1 MAASLTPE
9 GALEANDRDLL
20 PPCDCKHA
28 KPPVQYTSSQ
38 VQKSFDD
45 GIVQERPSRWVMDMQ
60 YRDIRTGGCK
70 TRWGYPLTKS
80 GDPRDRNSQ
89 EWILWDN
96 EGKYCG
102 KPLPRYVVK
111 DCSFLPG
118 PHLEQERHVDVARTT
133 GGMTSTPTYFKLSF
147 GYRELFDYLPSY
159 PRSELLNS
167 MLMVFGMLSGD
178 TTMRV
183 GVSGVLALA
192 VAVAAVPVP
201 QAGVPGGQ
209 VVGVVQP
216 AAGGL
221 PIVGPVLTSVLDLV
235 NRLPLLGSLLG
246 SILGQHP
253 AQHAAGPPIVVAAH
267 LSVHP
272 GVNHALTYQHIATA
286 HAFAH
291 PATAHLVVPV
301 YTHAHI
307 HVPAPTLGFTRPT
320 GVVRVLP
327 AVTQVHVVHHPH
339 LTAIAFAPPTVT
351 HLNVIPVIT
360 QAQDEVPDATET
372 VAVNPPVAVNDSSP
386 TVSGIDSD
394 QSASSSAG
402 TVSDS
407 SSDDSQ
413 TAADASSDAPASSG
427 TDTPSTSPQDGDGA
441 ASIVPLSQSTPD
453 IVLLSSTTGISPSLQ
468 LTILQPPLPTLGTVS
483 VSIIPLPTQTVLS
496 PLGIQA
502 SYPVLTPAQPAY
514 TQVIAGVGIP
524 GAVIF
529 SQNAQPPNILVPTQG
544 SANPVNAQAS
554 FAAAISVPTIPPLVT
569 LGSPTIPSSVV
580 QAQISG
586 VTGNSGLQVSLG
598 SVRAPTVT
606 QLAGFGGALGVVRVS
621 NQVQPSFLPVPAQ
634 TLDVPVN
641 SIVVGTVGIPQA
653 TAQPLGGGSISLV
666 VTTNVQPLSFPAPT
680 QSIISPIG
688 IHAQASYSVAASSQP
703 TVLVAGGAPGLV
715 VDSQPPVVP
724 VLVATPA
731 ITLSANLVS
740 GHASLAGGGLFGGPP
755 TAEMIYGTLSQ
766 PPPTASPVLGSGV
779 AGLEA
784 SYVAFASSQPIATQ
798 VVVGAASSFVFTS
811 QPIQPLIVVAPTQA
825 VAAPVDPTFIQ
836 ITALRPTPAVVIGVQ
851 PSLLF
856 VSGGAQPQQTQLS
869 SYQTVTSQNATAG
882 VSSGVSG
889 GGQDDLAQSSSTDDM
904 SGQNE
909 TSAKTSVT
917 DSQKGSSASQY
928 ADLPSSVSSSNT
940 DKSPAAASDRSDST
954 TGDSTTVDTPLTS
967 DEASAT
973 GSSSPPLDISPA
985 ATSEGGAAST
995 DGPSQ
1000 TAIVGVSSSTTQ
1012 STGDAVISAHPI
1024 ALGAT
1029 TVIASALFPSVS
1041 VGLAVATQGPSL
1053 LFGGHE
1059 SSVVLVPGV
1068 QSTSPLP
1075 VIPSSS
1081 TLALQPAMLPQERP
1095 STTALVHETSYA
1107 SSLNGAQLSV
1117 GAIGAVTIPATSIVQ
1132 LGPQPNIAVLG
1143 SQASSVVSLPQLQ
1156 HQAIAVDLTSHVPGS
1171 QAHAVSG
1178 GSIFVGGTFL
1188 PQAPTESATST
1199 LSLVQPASASILINV
1214 NQPQPSIGLSV
1225 VQPVKV
1231 VSLNG
1236 NLQPAVGSTSVLQSS
1251 TETVPQTGNP
1261 PLLASAHITGSTGN
1275 AQVSDTSP
1283 TVNRPAAIVGTQA
1296 SSIAIPPVPVLHP
1309 GIDFSNDHANNSNAT
1324 IALLGISSPA
1334 STTQIPQG
1342 QGGSGGI
1349 VQVSAGSPVIQPT
1362 YIVANASTPSIALPS
1377 QGMIVSSS
1385 AHQQS
1390 IDNSL
1395 PQQGSISISS
1405 SQPSG
1410 SDNKSAAPQ
1419 TIGAITAGSSQF
1431 VGPSINSEV
1440 VPNASSQS
1448 STVISS
1454 PGQLGI
1460 SFKAGS
1466 DGQLLAFSTV
1476 SAQPLPPSVTQNH
1489 EQQAGSVGFIQF
1501 SPGSPSVQPAYVVA
1515 NAPAPSTVLQ
1525 PQLSVI
1531 TASQTTA
1538 QPAINISPPRQGSFG
1553 FSVSQSSLPSAKVSY
1568 ESTPAG
1574 SSSNVGGIFSVGV
1587 TQPRPYVDVG
1597 SSSIGQGTSL
1607 TSAQSSTALSSARL
1621 GVSVNR
1627 LGETSPGTNSH
1638 PLATSTIK
1646 LQAPTFSSGEAMPAG
1661 ASSLIDTPGQ
1671 SPNAMVSNPLAS
1683 VDTHFGAS
1691 ESNSAAASQVSSV
1704 TFAPATP
1711 QSIRVDQVS
1720 NSRPALGT
1728 VIGVQPQQLSAP
1740 QVSVVT
1746 ITITSFLPLPTSTTA
1761 SQPLVVPVTGAALS
1775 SGNLPAAVSGGV
1787 VGDTSS
1793 VVQGATSSS
1802 LVATSGTAE
1811 GQSVSFNMP
1820 SAISSSTVSSPTR
1833 PQTVTLNG
1841 GTYTNGGSS
1850 TFQSGSFPNVQPQLV
1865 GVVNVPQPSIIAVAN
1880 PTTTLFAP
1888 SPPQPTIRIIQVPS
1902 GGPTSAQSTRQIYV
1916 INDGSSPG
1924 GHRFVGDGT
1933 GQSSIYGNTR
1943 VLPYLLQRP
1952 STTTI
1957 TSPAFQGGVI
1967 GANPASYTFV
1977 VSKQPI
1983 NYVGALPRPDH
1994 DASNGGTANLVRPVN
2009 LTEDHPEGQALSPTT
2024 QSIMRVI
2031 VISTLGF
2038 VVLAGAVPVPQLA
2051 ILNPDFDRSSL
2062 SRIPLIGP
2070 GLNGIANQIFDVAS
2084 SLPEPGPVLS
2094 ALLGKEYRP
2103 FPGVVVPPAPVLVAA
2118 APVPVVHAAA
2128 VSAPQTPAINIVDSS
2143 TSAGAAP
2150 AAQDVSSDTTLPPAD
2165 ATAPADDTTAPAS

>member
-9 GALEANDRDLL
+9 GALETNDRVLL

-45 GIVQERPSRWVMDMQ
+45 GIVLERPSRWVMDMQ
-60 YRDIRTGGCK
+60 YKTIRFSGCK
-70 TRWGYPLTKS
+70 ARWRYPLTTS
-80 GDPRDRNSQ
+80 GDPNDKNSQ

-96 EGKYCG
+96 EGKYC
-102 KPLPRYVVK
+102 
-111 DCSFLPG
+111 DF
-118 PHLEQERHVDVARTT
+118 E
-133 GGMTSTPTYFKLSF
+133 
-147 GYRELFDYLPSY
+147 YRRADILIAFPD
-159 PRSELLNS
+159 
-167 MLMVFGMLSGD
+167 GD

-267 LSVHP
+267 LSMHP

-307 HVPAPTLGFTRPT
+307 QVPAPTLGFTRPT

-351 HLNVIPVIT
+351 HLNVNPVIT
-360 QAQDEVPDATET
+360 QAQDQVPDATET
-372 VAVNPPVAVNDSSP
+372 VAVNPPVDVNNSSP
-386 TVSGIDSD
+386 PVGGIDGD
-394 QSASSSAG
+394 QAASSSAG

-407 SSDDSQ
+407 SSDGSQ
-413 TAADASSDAPASSG
+413 SVDNSNDAPASSDA
-427 TDTPSTSPQDGDGA
+427 DTSSTSPQDDTT
-441 ASIVPLSQSTPD
+441 ASIVPLSPSNLDVVP
-453 IVLLSSTTGISPSLQ
+453 LSSPTGTNPSLQ
-468 LTILQPPLPTLGTVS
+468 VTILQAPLPTLGAVS
-483 VSIIPLPTQTVLS
+483 LSMIPLPTQTVS
-496 PLGIQA
+496 NPLGVQA
-502 SYPVLTPAQPAY
+502 SFSVLTSAQPAY
-514 TQVIAGVGIP
+514 TQVIAGVGTP
-524 GAVIF
+524 GGVIV
-529 SQNAQPPNILVPTQG
+529 SQDVRPPIILVPTQG
-544 SANPVNAQAS
+544 PANPVNVQAS
-554 FAAAISVPTIPPLVT
+554 FVAGVNAPRPTSPPVST
-569 LGSPTIPSSVV
+569 LGSPTMPPSVV

-586 VTGNSGLQVSLG
+586 ITGNSIGLQVSLG
-598 SVRAPTVT
+598 AVGAPTAT
-606 QLAGFGGALGVVRVS
+606 QLVGFGGAPGVVLVS
-621 NQVQPSFLPVPAQ
+621 NQVQPSFLPVPVQ
-634 TLDVPVN
+634 TLRVSVN
-641 SIVVGTVGIPQA
+641 SIVIGTVGAPQP
-653 TAQPLGGGSISLV
+653 TVQLSGGGSVLA
-666 VTTNVQPLSFPAPT
+666 TNVQPLVFPAPT
-680 QSIISPIG
+680 QTIISPIG
-688 IHAQASYSVAASSQP
+688 IHAQASYAIAASSQP
-703 TVLVAGGAPGLV
+703 TVIVAGGAPGLV
-715 VDSQPPVVP
+715 VVSQPPVVP

-731 ITLSANLVS
+731 VTHSASLIS
-740 GHASLAGGGLFGGPP
+740 GQASLAGGGLFGGPP
-755 TAEMIYGTLSQ
+755 PSVEEMHSTLNQ
-766 PPPTASPVLGSGV
+766 PAPTPNQVLGS
-779 AGLEA
+779 AGLQA

-798 VVVGAASSFVFTS
+798 VVAGGAPSLIFTS
-811 QPIQPLIVVAPTQA
+811 HLIEPLIVVAPTQA
-825 VAAPVDPTFIQ
+825 VTASIDPLVVHVTTFQ
-836 ITALRPTPAVVIGVQ
+836 PTPTLVIGVQ
-851 PSLLF
+851 SSLLL
-856 VSGGAQPQQTQLS
+856 VPGSVRPQQTELS
-869 SYQTVTSQNATAG
+869 SYQTVGSQDTTAG
-882 VSSGVSG
+882 VSSDASG
-889 GGQDDLAQSSSTDDM
+889 GGQDDLAQSSSADYISSQD
-904 SGQNE
+904 E

-917 DSQKGSSASQY
+917 GSEKGSSASQH
-928 ADLPSSVSSSNT
+928 ADLPSLVSSSNT
-940 DKSPAAASDRSDST
+940 DESPAGASDRSDST
-954 TGDSTTVDTPLTS
+954 ADNSTAVDTPLTS
-967 DEASAT
+967 DEAPAT
-973 GSSSPPLDISPA
+973 GSSSPALDIPPV
-985 ATSEGGAAST
+985 ATSEGSAAST
-995 DGPSQ
+995 DGPSIPSP
-1000 TAIVGVSSSTTQ
+1000 TAIVGVSSNTMQ
-1012 STGDAVISAHPI
+1012 STGDAVISVRPI
-1024 ALGAT
+1024 AVGAT
-1029 TVIASALFPSVS
+1029 TVVAPALFPSLS
-1041 VGLAVATQGPSL
+1041 IGLAVATQGPSL
-1053 LFGGHE
+1053 LSGGHE
-1059 SSVVLVPGV
+1059 SSVILVPAI
-1068 QSTSPLP
+1068 QSPSSLP
-1075 VIPSSS
+1075 AISSSS
-1081 TLALQPAMLPQERP
+1081 TQALQPEILPQERP
-1095 STTALVHETSYA
+1095 FTTVLVHDASYA
-1107 SSLNGAQLSV
+1107 NSLNGARLSV
-1117 GAIGAVTIPATSIVQ
+1117 GAIGAVPIPTTSIIQ
-1132 LGPQPNIAVLG
+1132 LGAQPTIAVVG
-1143 SQASSVVSLPQLQ
+1143 SQAPSVVSLPQLQ
-1156 HQAIAVDLTSHVPGS
+1156 HQAIAVDLTSNVPDS
-1171 QAHAVSG
+1171 QAPAVSG

-1188 PQAPTESATST
+1188 PQAPIESATHT
-1199 LSLVQPASASILINV
+1199 LSLNQPASASILMNV

-1225 VQPVKV
+1225 VQPATV
-1231 VSLNG
+1231 VAFNT
-1236 NLQPAVGSTSVLQSS
+1236 NLQPAVGSTNVLQPS
-1251 TETVPQTGNP
+1251 TETVSQARDH
-1261 PLLASAHITGSTGN
+1261 PLLASAYITSQSSSGI
-1275 AQVSDTSP
+1275 AQASDTSS
-1283 TVNRPAAIVGTQA
+1283 TVNQSAAIVGPKT
-1296 SSIAIPPVPVLHP
+1296 SSIIIPPVLGP
-1309 GIDFSNDHANNSNAT
+1309 GIDVSSDHANPSSAT
-1324 IALLGISSPA
+1324 MALLGALSPLTTSSA
-1334 STTQIPQG
+1334 STLQVPQG

-1349 VQVSAGSPVIQPT
+1349 VQVSTGSPVVQPT
-1362 YIVANASTPSIALPS
+1362 YIVANAPAPSSALPS
-1377 QGMIVSSS
+1377 QGLTVTTS
-1385 AHQQS
+1385 AQQSS
-1390 IDNSL
+1390 IDNA
-1395 PQQGSISISS
+1395 PNQQGSVSLSV

-1410 SDNKSAAPQ
+1410 PDSQSLSQ
-1419 TIGAITAGSSQF
+1419 SFGGITTTGSNQVIGSSSGSKA
-1431 VGPSINSEV
+1431 VST
-1440 VPNASSQS
+1440 ASSQS
-1448 STVISS
+1448 SPAISAS
-1454 PGQLGI
+1454 GQLGI
-1460 SFKAGS
+1460 SFKVGS
-1466 DGQLLAFSTV
+1466 DGQLLASPTV

-1489 EQQAGSVGFIQF
+1489 QQQAGSVGFIQF
-1501 SPGSPSVQPAYVVA
+1501 SPGSPSIQPTYVVA
-1515 NAPAPSTVLQ
+1515 NAPAPSIVLQ
-1525 PQLSVI
+1525 PQISVI
-1531 TASQTTA
+1531 TTSQTTA
-1538 QPAINISPPRQGSFG
+1538 QPAINISPPQQGSFG

-1568 ESTPAG
+1568 ESTPVG
-1574 SSSNVGGIFSVGV
+1574 SSSSVGGLVSVGV

-1597 SSSIGQGTSL
+1597 PSSIGQGTSF
-1607 TSAQSSTALSSARL
+1607 TSAQSTALSSAQL
-1621 GVSVNR
+1621 GVSTNGP
-1627 LGETSPGTNSH
+1627 GEISLGTNSQ

-1646 LQAPTFSSGEAMPAG
+1646 LQAPAFSAGEAIPAG
-1661 ASSLIDTPGQ
+1661 ASSLIDTPDQ
-1671 SPNAMVSNPLAS
+1671 SSNAMVSNPLAS

-1691 ESNSAAASQVSSV
+1691 ESSSAAASQVSSV
-1704 TFAPATP
+1704 RFAPATP

-1761 SQPLVVPVTGAALS
+1761 SQPLVVPVTGAALL
-1775 SGNLPAAVSGGV
+1775 SGNLPVAVSGGV

-1820 SAISSSTVSSPTR
+1820 SAVSSSTVSSPTR

-1880 PTTTLFAP
+1880 PTTSLFAP

-1957 TSPAFQGGVI
+1957 TSPAFQGGVT

-2084 SLPEPGPVLS
+2084 SLPEPGPILS